1 MLWINHSWS
10 VSHATPRKPIAS
22 VTRHRAPSRTHRAPS
37 PTIAPHRAITSQSQQ
52 PIIHAT
58 ISTCVYAFIH
68 LFFILKTHQ
77 TREIQHKYSTPLNHF
92 ANTYSYLLRNSP
104 LTEDSITIRRTW
116 MRGVR
121 NPWMRS
127 ATPGWGVRALDEGS
141 APWIPSNLITI
152 LNVFT
157 KKLIHSFQILS
168 TNTNTNTNKYVLLHL
183 LW

>member
-77 TREIQHKYSTPLNHF
+77 TREIQHNYSHHI
-92 ANTYSYLLRNSP
+92 YCHYLLINHPSR
-104 LTEDSITIRRTW
+104 TITSVTRHYAITSHPIAPHRTPSHPIA
-116 MRGVR
+116 
-121 NPWMRS
+121 NPSTMS
-127 ATPGWGVRALDEGS
+127 S
-141 APWIPSNLITI
+141 FQHAPM
-152 LNVFT
+152 
-157 KKLIHSFQILS
+157 HSFILLS
-168 TNTNTNTNKYVLLHL
+168 FFKHIKREKFNHNIFNTLYAIIIY
-183 LW
+183 W